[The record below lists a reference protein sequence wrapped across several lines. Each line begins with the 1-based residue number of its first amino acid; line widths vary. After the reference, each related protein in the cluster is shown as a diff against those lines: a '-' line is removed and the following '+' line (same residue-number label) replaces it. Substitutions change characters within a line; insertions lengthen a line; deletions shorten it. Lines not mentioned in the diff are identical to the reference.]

1 MLFAK
6 VALGDVKP
14 ERLQALMKDHGGA
27 LPIVSAIDR
36 ANPDDAEA
44 VQILLPVRPRLAW
57 IGGTPAGDSSLTG
70 AGYVRLGGVS
80 RWDAAD
86 RRCVHRLLRAAPN
99 ESADGRLSVDAAG
112 RYWLE
117 LPEADWEKNLP
128 KDVPF

>member
-44 VQILLPVRPRLAW
+44 VQIRCEAW
-57 IGGTPAGDSSLTG
+57 SG
-70 AGYVRLGGVS
+70 AKRAS
-80 RWDAAD
+80 R
-86 RRCVHRLLRAAPN
+86 VVPG
-99 ESADGRLSVDAAG
+99 SPSAG
-112 RYWLE
+112 RVR
-117 LPEADWEKNLP
+117 D
-128 KDVPF
+128 